1 MKTVENGISLSL
13 KYIVWSQFVCFFI
26 VSKIQ
31 VTKDMGLDFIQILIL
46 PEINDIQ
53 PTYSIL

>member
-1 MKTVENGISLSL
+1 MKTVENGISLSF
-13 KYIVWSQFVCFFI
+13 KYIVWSQFIYFI

-46 PEINDIQ
+46 
-53 PTYSIL
+53 S